1 MGDNPNNDVLVTS
14 PPTDGVSSITWSP
27 KANIFVATSWDN
39 QARCWEWNGS
49 MATPKISISHQQPVL
64 CSGWSKDGMRVFT
77 GGCDNVGKLW
87 TLQTGQAVDVAK
99 HDAPI
104 KTIFFIDELQML
116 CTGSWDGS
124 LRYWDLR
131 QSTPAAVVQMPERVY
146 CMDVLFPLAVV
157 ATAERKVL
165 IYNLNNPKVEYKKLD
180 SPLKY
185 QSRSLACFP
194 DKKGFALGSIEGRVA
209 IHHVENADASKN
221 FAFKCHRDGNN
232 VYAVNSISFHPG
244 FGTFSTAGSDGTFH
258 FWDKSSKQRLQKFE
272 KMPQPIPCSSFNMDG
287 SLFAYACSYD
297 WSKGTDN
304 YNPSTAKNNILIHP
318 CKPTEVRPRPRN

>member
-1 MGDNPNNDVLVTS
+1 MLT
-14 PPTDGVSSITWSP
+14 
-27 KANIFVATSWDN
+27 AA
-39 QARCWEWNGS
+39 
-49 MATPKISISHQQPVL
+49 
-64 CSGWSKDGMRVFT
+64 
-77 GGCDNVGKLW
+77 GGE
-87 TLQTGQAVDVAK
+87 Q

-165 IYNLNNPKVEYKKLD
+165 IYNLNNPKVEYKVSSPSLPPPCKSSLNHSLFPTQKLD

-209 IHHVENADASKN
+209 IHHVENADASYS
-221 FAFKCHRDGNN
+221 CPPRGGGR
-232 VYAVNSISFHPG
+232 V
-244 FGTFSTAGSDGTFH
+244 
-258 FWDKSSKQRLQKFE
+258 L
-272 KMPQPIPCSSFNMDG
+272 M
-287 SLFAYACSYD
+287 L
-297 WSKGTDN
+297 
-304 YNPSTAKNNILIHP
+304 
-318 CKPTEVRPRPRN
+318 KPTNTTTTIAKTLPLSAIVMATTSMP